1 MCAVILRVVCVEVAY
16 TSSRHHMTSLSLSLS
31 RARARAPEI
40 RYNYSISIRARAPR
54 TQLSGTYR
62 T

>member
-16 TSSRHHMTSLSLSLS
+16 TSSRHHITSLSLA

>member
-16 TSSRHHMTSLSLSLS
+16 TSSRHQMTSLSLS

>member
-16 TSSRHHMTSLSLSLS
+16 TSSRHHMTSLSLS

>member
-16 TSSRHHMTSLSLSLS
+16 TSSRHHMTSLSLS
-31 RARARAPEI
+31 RTRARAPEI

>member
-16 TSSRHHMTSLSLSLS
+16 TSSRHHMTSLSLA